1 MRRNRLG
8 NQYLKNR
15 SEFNKNV
22 DKKQWNYCLSFLRK
36 TKKHIYSIW
45 SCNILG
51 YLVHFSDQARKI
63 KKIYFK
69 KMSYSFSKKL
79 F

>member
-22 DKKQWNYCLSFLRK
+22 NKKQWNYCLSFLRK
-36 TKKHIYSIW
+36 TKKHIQFGVEIFW
-45 SCNILG
+45 LTWCT
-51 YLVHFSDQARKI
+51 FQT
-63 KKIYFK
+63 
-69 KMSYSFSKKL
+69 KL
-79 F
+79 EK